1 MTSLQNLKH
10 WFNSLQPRE
19 RQVVSVGAVILP
31 LVLLYLLIID
41 PLYQNLVSQRERIA
55 NQQQLLHWMQQ
66 SAQEA
71 KQLMA
76 SGGPGNAQNNNKAP
90 YLLVDE
96 AVRRAGLPA
105 PSRLEPQGSDAAIAQ
120 FENLAFDRLM
130 PVLASL
136 QAMNNLTV
144 TDMSIVR
151 REDELVSATI
161 SIKRSGS

>member
-1 MTSLQNLKH
+1 MSLQNLKH

-19 RQVVSVGAVILP
+19 RQVVAVGGVILP
-31 LVLLYLLIID
+31 IVLLYLLLID
-41 PLYQNLVSQRERIA
+41 PLYQSLVSQRDRIA
-55 NQQQLLHWMQQ
+55 SQQQLLHWMQQ

-76 SGGPGNAQNNNKAP
+76 RSPGNAQTSTKAP
-90 YLLVDE
+90 YLLIDE
-96 AVRRAGLPA
+96 AIRRAGLPA

-120 FENLAFDRLM
+120 FESLAFDRLM

-136 QAMNNLTV
+136 QATNNLTV

-151 REDELVSATI
+151 REDELVSATLN
-161 SIKRSGS
+161 IKRSGS